1 MIVAS
6 IRRAYAALE
15 RFGALMFRQMDA
27 FYERMWRVRYRRGVE
42 TSAKSARWPV
52 TAGAYVVGNPSAT
65 VAVCALTSRDM
76 LSEIAALPGVAIA
89 GRLITCNLGIE
100 KLIVNVC
107 TNPNIRALLICG
119 KDSPVF
125 RPSQS
130 LRSLFE
136 HGVDA
141 QKKIIGATG
150 YLPVLQGVD
159 FGSVDEIR
167 RRIAVVDR
175 TGLDDVSE
183 IGREVT
189 QLIDRLALRSEQIPI
204 TIDDRLPVA
213 DDDVKFK
220 ILRPGGKRES
230 LAYDPKGYIVIT
242 VDRAESE
249 IVARHYTPAAQPVH
263 VMRGRSAEG
272 MALALI
278 REKII
283 TQMTH
288 AAYIGGELAKAET
301 ALRTG
306 LEYEQDHPLGPGD

>member
-1 MIVAS
+1 MIVATLK
-6 IRRAYAALE
+6 RAYAALE

-27 FYERMWRVRYRRGVE
+27 LSERVWRARRGRVVG
-42 TSAKSARWPV
+42 TRTGSPTWPV
-52 TAGAYVVGNPSAT
+52 AAGTYIVGDPFAT
-65 VAVCALTSRDM
+65 VAVCALTSRDI
-76 LSEIAALPGVAIA
+76 LAQIAALSGVAIA

-100 KLIVNVC
+100 KIIVNVC
-107 TNPNIRALLICG
+107 ANPNIRALLVCG

-141 QKKIIGATG
+141 QKHIIGATG
-150 YLPVLQGVD
+150 YLPVLQGVNISD
-159 FGSVDEIR
+159 VDEFR
-167 RRIAVVDR
+167 RRITVVDR
-175 TGLDDVSE
+175 TGLNDVAE
-183 IGREVT
+183 IGREVAI
-189 QLIDRLALRSEQIPI
+189 LADRVAAEPAVIHSIAGNSMQM
-204 TIDDRLPVA
+204 A
-213 DDDVKFK
+213 DDETKFK
-220 ILRPGGKRES
+220 VLRPGGKRDS
-230 LAYDPKGYIVIT
+230 LAYDPQGYIVISIDHA
-242 VDRAESE
+242 VGE
-249 IVARHYTPAAQPVH
+249 IVARHYTPSAQPVH

-278 REKII
+278 RENVV

-306 LEYEQDHPLGPGD
+306 LEYEQDHPLQKV

>member
-1 MIVAS
+1 MIFATL
-6 IRRAYAALE
+6 RRAYAALE

-27 FYERMWRVRYRRGVE
+27 LYERAWRARRGRGVE
-42 TSAKSARWPV
+42 MRATKWPV
-52 TAGAYVVGNPSAT
+52 TAGAYVVGDPSAM
-65 VAVCALTSRDM
+65 VAVCALTSRGI
-76 LSEIAALPGVAIA
+76 LAQVAALPGVAIA

-100 KLIVNVC
+100 KIIVNVSA
-107 TNPNIRALLICG
+107 NPNIRALLICG
-119 KDSPVF
+119 RDSAVF

-141 QKKIIGATG
+141 QKNIIGATG
-150 YLPVLQGVD
+150 YLPVLQGVNPEAVED
-159 FGSVDEIR
+159 LR
-167 RRIAVVDR
+167 RRVSVVDR

-189 QLIDRLALRSEQIPI
+189 QLIDRLALEPAPVRPI
-204 TIDDRLPVA
+204 AGCNLPSA
-213 DDDVKFK
+213 DDDEQFK

-230 LAYDPKGYIVIT
+230 LAYDPLGYIVVTI
-242 VDRAESE
+242 DRGARE

-263 VMRGRSAEG
+263 IMRGGSAEG

-278 REKII
+278 REKIV
-283 TQMTH
+283 TQLTH

-306 LEYEQDHPLGPGD
+306 LEYEQDHPLSIL

>member
-6 IRRAYAALE
+6 IRRAYAAFE

-27 FYERMWRVRYRRGVE
+27 LYERVWRVRLSRGVE
-42 TSAKSARWPV
+42 SPTKSARWPV
-52 TAGAYVVGNPSAT
+52 TAGAYVVGDPSAT
-65 VAVCALTSRDM
+65 VAVCALTSRDI
-76 LSEIAALPGVAIA
+76 LAQVAALPGVAIA

-100 KLIVNVC
+100 KIIVNVC
-107 TNPNIRALLICG
+107 ANPNIRALLICG
-119 KDSPVF
+119 RDSAVF

-136 HGVDA
+136 NGIDD
-141 QKKIIGATG
+141 QKQIIGATG
-150 YLPVLQGVD
+150 YLPVLQGVNI
-159 FGSVDEIR
+159 GNVDEFR
-167 RRIAVVDR
+167 RRVTLVDR
-175 TGLDDVSE
+175 TGVNELSE

-189 QLIDRLALRSEQIPI
+189 LVADRLATEPPVEHPTSVKSVPI
-204 TIDDRLPVA
+204 A
-213 DDDVKFK
+213 DDEANFK
-220 ILRPGGKRES
+220 ILRPGGKRDS
-230 LAYDPKGYIVIT
+230 LAYDPQGYIVIT
-242 VDRAESE
+242 IDRVESE

-263 VMRGRSAEG
+263 IMRGRSAEG

-278 REKII
+278 REKLI

-306 LEYEQDHPLGPGD
+306 LEYEQDHPL